1 MRSGDLALAE
11 ASVIVTLT
19 RVWIYPNGIACAY
32 HPYAVAGWSWGGPLV
47 FAEQAIRMERV
58 L

>member
-1 MRSGDLALAE
+1 
-11 ASVIVTLT
+11 VIVTLL
-19 RVWIYPNGIACAY
+19 RVFIYPNGIACAY
-32 HPYAVAGWSWGGPLV
+32 HPYAVSGWSWGGPLV